1 MIELELGAP
10 PPAKEAEAEAPP
22 PEKEAA
28 KPAATPAAPA
38 TPAATPAAPAVVES
52 LTCDLKCAP
61 KVFVAVASGALH
73 PSVALHRGLVQ
84 TSTAAALLR
93 IKDAALWEREAYAA
107 SAAERLRTPSPSAS
121 PAADRGGGDGAA
133 SGHRR
138 VPSGGKEHPGRTKE
152 EEEAI
157 RQYKLEVKRMEE
169 RERANPGG
177 WVGALTVMS
186 SVGAEATRQG
196 MWRAVGFLSGGRA
209 KSPPPPGGLPE
220 ESSKEPG
227 LEGTALLDALGGD
240 DELFN
245 GFSFMPQAFLG
256 CSWSGRVHVSVG
268 HDGGEYLMTLAVSPD
283 GAKVHKGHTSKA
295 PMLCVSA
302 RRDVLLD
309 VVAGRLDATRA
320 VVTGKIWVSDLGKL
334 VVFKSAFRFKR
345 AVFEAFLSAQ
355 RARAA
360 SVAPP
365 GADSWR
371 ARRLAHPADASF
383 AAELAEIGDKPLT
396 DALLFAYYCFC
407 GSDWAGDVAF
417 ALAKAGA
424 ADGDEPEL
432 TVTFA
437 LSGAS
442 LALSCRRGRTVKKVA
457 CTVACERQVLLDVL
471 SGRFELTAALVSG
484 QMSADN
490 FTAMMAFKRAFKF
503 DRGAYDEFVELQA
516 KEGAAAVNFGRP
528 PSAPPGG
535 YAIADPPGGAEAAAA
550 EAAAADLRRWRSCH
564 RRH

>member
-1 MIELELGAP
+1 M
-10 PPAKEAEAEAPP
+10 
-22 PEKEAA
+22 
-28 KPAATPAAPA
+28 
-38 TPAATPAAPAVVES
+38 
-52 LTCDLKCAP
+52 
-61 KVFVAVASGALH
+61 
-73 PSVALHRGLVQ
+73 
-84 TSTAAALLR
+84 
-93 IKDAALWEREAYAA
+93 
-107 SAAERLRTPSPSAS
+107 
-121 PAADRGGGDGAA
+121 
-133 SGHRR
+133 
-138 VPSGGKEHPGRTKE
+138 
-152 EEEAI
+152 
-157 RQYKLEVKRMEE
+157 
-169 RERANPGG
+169 
-177 WVGALTVMS
+177 
-186 SVGAEATRQG
+186 
-196 MWRAVGFLSGGRA
+196 
-209 KSPPPPGGLPE
+209 PE

-334 VVFKSAFRFKR
+334 VVFKSAFRFK
-345 AVFEAFLSAQ
+345 Q
-355 RARAA
+355 RCSRRSCRRSARAA

-417 ALAKAGA
+417 ALAKA
-424 ADGDEPEL
+424 
-432 TVTFA
+432 
-437 LSGAS
+437 
-442 LALSCRRGRTVKKVA
+442 
-457 CTVACERQVLLDVL
+457 
-471 SGRFELTAALVSG
+471 
-484 QMSADN
+484 
-490 FTAMMAFKRAFKF
+490 
-503 DRGAYDEFVELQA
+503 
-516 KEGAAAVNFGRP
+516 
-528 PSAPPGG
+528 APPT
-535 YAIADPPGGAEAAAA
+535 ATSP
-550 EAAAADLRRWRSCH
+550 S
-564 RRH
+564 